1 MMASTTTRLSVFD
14 NRLQVMKMS
23 LSQQKFWPDPTS
35 SRGRELTS
43 LRVNYMTK
51 IRCWEA
57 LLDGS
62 AFTIFLKIKPSINE
76 YLENHPDLANGLRAR
91 YTCCMVG
98 HQEDKI
104 RPAVIIHGP
113 ESAYM
118 RRADNIVRKSLEWK
132 AFKGD
137 NPLFLLMTAARAPS
151 RIGPEEYGSEP
162 VLVHTPELFPSL
174 FGTAVSFHSEQLPSI
189 APYHAATLGGVVL
202 LDGKLCGLTVA
213 HAMGQS
219 RRHSQHLSEQAS
231 DTSSIEL
238 YTFGDSDE
246 DSDFVFNSR
255 IAEGHS
261 NPGTQFSGH

>member
-1 MMASTTTRLSVFD
+1 
-14 NRLQVMKMS
+14 MS
-23 LSQQKFWPDPTS
+23 LSQQKFWPNPAS

-43 LRVNYMTK
+43 LRVNYVTK

-76 YLENHPDLANGLRAR
+76 YLENHPDLANGPRAR

-118 RRADNIVRKSLEWK
+118 RRADTIVRKSLEWK
-132 AFKGD
+132 AFKED

-151 RIGPEEYGSEP
+151 RIGLEYGSES
-162 VLVHTPELFPSL
+162 VLVYTPEVFPSL
-174 FGTAVSFHSEQLPSI
+174 FGTAVSFHSEQLQSI

-202 LDGKLCGLTVA
+202 LGGKLCGLTVA
-213 HAMGQS
+213 HAMGQPG
-219 RRHSQHLSEQAS
+219 RHNQHLSEQVSDAS
-231 DTSSIEL
+231 SVEL

-246 DSDFVFNSR
+246 DSDFVFNSHT
-255 IAEGHS
+255 AEGRT
-261 NPGTQFSGH
+261 NFGTQF